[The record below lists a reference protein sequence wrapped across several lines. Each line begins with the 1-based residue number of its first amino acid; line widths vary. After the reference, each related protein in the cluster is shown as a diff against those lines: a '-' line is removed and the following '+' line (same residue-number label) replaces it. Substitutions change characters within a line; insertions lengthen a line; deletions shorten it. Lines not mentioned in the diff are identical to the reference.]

1 MPLWNAGGQ
10 EFESPW
16 LYLNLSKW
24 DVPGSA
30 KPSAKQHW
38 VRRFALLLELDPP
51 VRTPGLDPVAT
62 GEALRPLRRSSGQ
75 IHRCT
80 SFELTLLVGG

>member
-1 MPLWNAGGQ
+1 MQGVRSSSLLD
-10 EFESPW
+10 FT
-16 LYLNLSKW
+16 LSKW

-38 VRRFALLLELDPP
+38 FRRFSLLLELDPP

-62 GEALRPLRRSSGQ
+62 GEAPRPLRGSSGQ
-75 IHRCT
+75 IHRWT
-80 SFELTLLVGG
+80 SFELTLLGDG